1 MKIGINH
8 FKGETMKKESIFQKT
23 KIKGMVIKGKFLP
36 PTNNKNPR
44 AKVSHKRDSKTTY
57 SKTIEWNSNIEPVD
71 NYYYACLEMLKEWE
85 LKEYNDNLE
94 VLALGY
100 DHDHYYFI
108 VQSKVF

>member
-1 MKIGINH
+1 
-8 FKGETMKKESIFQKT
+8 MKKESIFLTT

-44 AKVSHKRDSKTTY
+44 AKVTHKRDSNTTY
-57 SKTIEWNSNIEPVD
+57 SKTIEWNNNIDPVD
-71 NYYYACLEMLKEWE
+71 NCYNACIAMLKEWE

-100 DHDHYYFI
+100 DHDFYYFI
-108 VQSKVF
+108 VQSKEF

>member
-1 MKIGINH
+1 
-8 FKGETMKKESIFQKT
+8 MKKESIFEKT

-44 AKVSHKRDSKTTY
+44 AKVTHKRD
-57 SKTIEWNSNIEPVD
+57 SNIEPVD
-71 NYYYACLEMLKEWE
+71 NYYNACIEMLKEWE

>member
-1 MKIGINH
+1 
-8 FKGETMKKESIFQKT
+8 MKKESIFLKT
-23 KIKGMVIKGKFLP
+23 KIKGMLIKGKFLP

-44 AKVSHKRDSKTTY
+44 AKVSHKRDSNTTY

-71 NYYYACLEMLKEWE
+71 NYYNACIEMLKEWE